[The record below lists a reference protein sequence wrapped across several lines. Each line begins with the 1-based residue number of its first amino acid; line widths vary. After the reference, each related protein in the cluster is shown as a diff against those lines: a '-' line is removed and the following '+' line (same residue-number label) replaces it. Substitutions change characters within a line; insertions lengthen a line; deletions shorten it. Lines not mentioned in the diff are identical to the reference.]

1 MSVVGH
7 PFREVWFETVKSM
20 YFHLTF
26 TVPPDPQEYKW
37 VLANCQGS
45 LMILEGGGTLQWTS
59 IPWGGEVVILLV
71 AYAMEI
77 RMTSDWVGHL
87 ARVQTFLSF
96 VVVGLFRSEFNRE
109 VNLESFPGARDLN
122 LF

>member
-45 LMILEGGGTLQWTS
+45 LMILGGGVTLQWTS
-59 IPWGGEVVILLV
+59 IPWGGGS
-71 AYAMEI
+71 
-77 RMTSDWVGHL
+77 SDTPSRLCYGN
-87 ARVQTFLSF
+87 QD
-96 VVVGLFRSEFNRE
+96 
-109 VNLESFPGARDLN
+109 DL
-122 LF
+122 

>member
-45 LMILEGGGTLQWTS
+45 LMILGGG
-59 IPWGGEVVILLV
+59 GGLPYNGLV
-71 AYAMEI
+71 SHGGGGS
-77 RMTSDWVGHL
+77 SDTPSRLCYGN
-87 ARVQTFLSF
+87 QD
-96 VVVGLFRSEFNRE
+96 
-109 VNLESFPGARDLN
+109 DL
-122 LF
+122 

>member
-20 YFHLTF
+20 YFHFTF

-45 LMILEGGGTLQWTS
+45 LMIFGGVTLQWTS
-59 IPWGGEVVILLV
+59 IPWGGGG
-71 AYAMEI
+71 
-77 RMTSDWVGHL
+77 RSSDTPSRLCYGN
-87 ARVQTFLSF
+87 QDDF
-96 VVVGLFRSEFNRE
+96 
-109 VNLESFPGARDLN
+109 
-122 LF
+122 

>member
-20 YFHLTF
+20 YFHFTF

-45 LMILEGGGTLQWTS
+45 LMIFGGGGGTLQWTS
-59 IPWGGEVVILLV
+59 IPWGGGEVVILLV

-87 ARVQTFLSF
+87 ARVQTFPF
-96 VVVGLFRSEFNRE
+96 FRCGWSVPF
-109 VNLESFPGARDLN
+109 
-122 LF
+122 